1 MQSAESP
8 PTPIGTKAERTRRR
22 LLDAALTLLEHH
34 GYHDL
39 KVTDVAKTAG
49 VAAGVFYIYFKDK
62 NALVLDLL
70 DELSEANVEAV
81 FGGPRADDPF
91 EAVLAANRAYVH
103 RFVGGGGLNRALAQ
117 IVDALPEARQRWQVV
132 NARVA
137 QRIAAGIARRAP
149 DSTAHESARVFAA
162 LALQAMLDTVLLQT
176 FAYQFPDLADLRGD
190 PERLAQAISILWY
203 RALFGTSPRAEQV
216 PRATDFLTFNLEPSG
231 LPQ

>member
-1 MQSAESP
+1 MQPSESEL
-8 PTPIGTKAERTRRR
+8 PTIGTKGERTRRR
-22 LLDAALTLLEHH
+22 LLDAAQTLLARV

-39 KVTDVAKTAG
+39 KVTDVAKEAG

-70 DELSEANVEAV
+70 DELSESNVDAV
-81 FGGPRADDPF
+81 FGGPRSDDPF
-91 EAVLAANRAYVH
+91 EAVLAANRAYVN

-117 IVDALPEARQRWQVV
+117 IVDALPEARRRWQVV

-149 DSTAHESARVFAA
+149 GSTPHESARILAA

-176 FAYQFPDLADLRGD
+176 FAYQFPDLEDLRSD
-190 PERLAQAISILWY
+190 PERLAQAMSVLWF
-203 RALFGTSPRAEQV
+203 RALFAANPRPEQV
-216 PRATDFLTFNLEPSG
+216 PLATDFLSFNLESPEN
-231 LPQ
+231 Q